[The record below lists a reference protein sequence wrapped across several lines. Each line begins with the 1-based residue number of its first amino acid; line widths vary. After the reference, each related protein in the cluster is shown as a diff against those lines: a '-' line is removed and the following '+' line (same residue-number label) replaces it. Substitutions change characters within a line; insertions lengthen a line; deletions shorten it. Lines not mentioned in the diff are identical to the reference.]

1 MKKALITG
9 ITGQDGS
16 YLAELLLEMGYEVH
30 GIVRRAAIED
40 PEHRMSRITHILDN
54 VMIHAGSVESYP
66 SIFNV
71 IKKVEPD
78 ECYHLAAQSFVA
90 YSFDDEFSTLMT
102 NINGTHHMLS
112 AIREIVP
119 SCRFY
124 FAASS
129 EMFGNA
135 NESPQNENTPFR
147 PRSAYGVSKLT
158 GYHLA
163 RNYREAYGMFVVSG
177 ILFNHESP
185 RRGFE
190 FVTRKIS
197 SHAARIK
204 IGLAKGLRLGNL
216 DARRDWGHAKD
227 YVKAMWLMLQTDV
240 PDDYV
245 IGTGESHSVKEFSRV
260 AFDYLGLD
268 YEKFILSDE
277 MYYRPAE
284 IHNLVA
290 DASKA
295 RNKLGWNSSYRFVDL
310 VQEMVESDLRL
321 FQKNPEGTSEKKRP
335 H

>member
-1 MKKALITG
+1 MKRALITG

-16 YLAELLLEMGYEVH
+16 YLAEFLLERGYEVH
-30 GIVRRAAIED
+30 GIVRRSAIED
-40 PEHRMSRITHILDN
+40 PEHRMSRITHMMDRII
-54 VMIHAGSVESYP
+54 IHPGSVESYP
-66 SIFNV
+66 SLFNIV
-71 IKKVEPD
+71 KQIEPD

-90 YSFDDEFSTLMT
+90 YSFSDEFSTLLT

-112 AIREIVP
+112 AIKEIIP

-124 FAASS
+124 FAGSS

-135 NESPQNENTPFR
+135 EESPQNENTPFR
-147 PRSAYGVSKLT
+147 PRSAYGISKLT
-158 GYHLA
+158 GYHLV
-163 RNYREAYGMFVVSG
+163 RNYRETYGLFAVSG

-197 SHAARIK
+197 SHAAKIK
-204 IGLAKGLRLGNL
+204 LGLAKELRLGNL

-227 YVKAMWLMLQTDV
+227 YVKAMWMMLQADS

-245 IGTGESHSVKEFSRV
+245 VGTGEGHSVREFV
-260 AFDYLGLD
+260 KIVFEYLGLD
-268 YEKFILSDE
+268 YREFVATDQ

-284 IHNLVA
+284 ICDLVA

-295 RNKLGWNSSYRFVDL
+295 RSKLGWNYKYRFVDL
-310 VQEMVESDLRL
+310 AQEMVESDLRL
-321 FQKNPEGTSEKKRP
+321 FQKSRERIIEKSQ
-335 H
+335 